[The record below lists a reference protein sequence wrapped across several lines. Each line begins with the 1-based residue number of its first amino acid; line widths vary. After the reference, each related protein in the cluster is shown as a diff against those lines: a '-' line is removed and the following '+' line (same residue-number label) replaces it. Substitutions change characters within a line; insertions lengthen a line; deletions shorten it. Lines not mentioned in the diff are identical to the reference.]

1 MKIIITGATG
11 QLGGQT
17 IRHLL
22 QRIPASQI
30 VAVVRNPEKAGS
42 LTELGIEIRQ
52 GDYNE
57 PTSLAAAFQGG
68 TKLLFI
74 SSPATDD
81 ALRVVQHA
89 QVVKA
94 ARDAGIRHI
103 AYTGFA
109 FAEDNPF
116 ALVHL
121 ATEYAIRASKIPYT
135 FLRNGG
141 YVEFFVNPASA
152 KASIRTGRIITNAG
166 KGRVNAV
173 SRHDLALAAATVLT
187 GDGHENKTYTL
198 VSRTPWDFD
207 ELAAILTELS
217 GTPVAHQPVSFEEE
231 KNMLV
236 QAGLPEALAQM
247 TAYVYSTVADGS
259 MERGGSDLERL
270 TGSETPLR
278 ELVRQTLQQE

>member
-11 QLGGQT
+11 QLGSQV
-17 IRHLL
+17 ISQLL
-22 QRIPASQI
+22 QKIPAHRLA
-30 VAVVRNPEKAGS
+30 AVVRSPEKAAP
-42 LTELGIEIRQ
+42 LAEKGIEIRQ
-52 GDYNE
+52 GDYNDSA
-57 PTSLAAAFQGG
+57 SLASAFQGG

-94 ARDAGIRHI
+94 ARDAGIGHI

-121 ATEYAIRASKIPYT
+121 ATEYAIRAARIPYT

-141 YVEFFVNPASA
+141 YAEFFINPSSL
-152 KASIRTGRIITNAG
+152 KASIRTGQMITNAG
-166 KGRVNAV
+166 QGRVNAV
-173 SRHDLALAAATVLT
+173 SRRDLALATAAVLT

-198 VSRTPWDFD
+198 VSGTPWSFD
-207 ELAAILTELS
+207 ELAALLAELS
-217 GTPVAHQPVSFEEE
+217 ATPVAHQSVSFEE
-231 KNMLV
+231 KKSMLV

-247 TAYVYSTVADGS
+247 TAYVYSNVADGK
-259 MERGGSDLERL
+259 MERGGRDLEFL
-270 TGSETPLR
+270 IGSETSLR
-278 ELVRQTLQQE
+278 EQVRQALED